1 MLLRSV
7 KLDRTTTRPQGAS
20 PESVRDA
27 KDLRRSRR
35 EGEGEPESRAHLC
48 DLGPD
53 IFGAARAD
61 DEPRDDLH
69 VVLRRAH
76 PGDLRRPDPAD
87 RVDDEV
93 VRLEPVREVRG
104 TEAPFFFQRLQVD
117 VDLMRR
123 GKALGCKLHWQT
135 PFVQLAR
142 EHSRVGD
149 HLSRVG
155 GPELFHLPEDLC
167 RSEEHT
173 SELQSPMYLV
183 CRLLL
188 EKKNTQVSSLSR
200 RRIRRSTTTIVV
212 NYRGGA
218 PMPTSLRSIRSL
230 SSYPTT
236 RSRRRDSKNWP
247 IHCY

>member
-1 MLLRSV
+1 RLRPRDRSFTCRNSRDTSPMLLRSV
-7 KLDRTTTRPQGAS
+7 KLDRTTTRPHKAS

-123 GKALGCKLHWQT
+123 GIALGCKLHW
-135 PFVQLAR
+135 
-142 EHSRVGD
+142 
-149 HLSRVG
+149 
-155 GPELFHLPEDLC
+155 

-173 SELQSPMYLV
+173 SELQSP
-183 CRLLL
+183 C
-188 EKKNTQVSSLSR
+188 N
-200 RRIRRSTTTIVV
+200 
-212 NYRGGA
+212 
-218 PMPTSLRSIRSL
+218 
-230 SSYPTT
+230 
-236 RSRRRDSKNWP
+236 
-247 IHCY
+247 